1 MLCIFHQHYKAHT
14 SDVIQYAARFPGFQK
29 STNLLF
35 GKFYSKFYNISNARL
50 VYFSY
55 LPAFSIVDRF
65 IGFRE
70 MKNSAASD
78 VSLPLNYN
86 TTRHRTQYNNTT
98 QHKTTENNTVQQGTT
113 QLPQHNREQHS
124 IHYEDKLGQTKL
136 NLLVVNV

>member
-1 MLCIFHQHYKAHT
+1 MTICIFYQHYKAHT
-14 SDVIQYAARFPGFQK
+14 PNVIQHAARFPGFQK

-70 MKNSAASD
+70 MKNSASCRAASD

-98 QHKTTENNTVQQGTT
+98 QHKTRTENNTVQQGTT

-124 IHYEDKLGQTKL
+124 IHYEDKLGQT
-136 NLLVVNV
+136 NN